1 MLPRRVERNIAF
13 FTIGF
18 ALILLVVVIPYGI
31 VTPRNVRLPVLSPL
45 FWPVILGGALL
56 LCGVLL
62 AIRAHFSS
70 EDEQVEREQVT
81 FGRPEALRLAAL
93 LILIV
98 AYYLAIPFLG
108 MVWASV
114 AAFLAMT
121 LITGT
126 KWRVHRFIWALV
138 LPLALYA
145 FFSHVAGVPIPQGQ
159 LVRLP

>member
-1 MLPRRVERNIAF
+1 MLPRRVELNIAF
-13 FTIGF
+13 FAIAF
-18 ALILLVVVIPYGI
+18 ALILLVVLIPYGI

-45 FWPVILGGALL
+45 FWPTILGGLLL
-56 LCGVLL
+56 LCGLLL
-62 AIRAHFSS
+62 AIRTRFSPDDEQI
-70 EDEQVEREQVT
+70 EDEQVSFSRSEV
-81 FGRPEALRLAAL
+81 LRLAAL

-98 AYYLAIPFLG
+98 VYYLAIPSLG
-108 MVWASV
+108 MVWASM
-114 AAFLAMT
+114 AAFLVMT